1 MAARERFEKAIVDR
15 LKFVLICLGMQSR
28 DIVVVIHQVFGIKT
42 NHTSILQQIRLYAA
56 RASEVM
62 KHWFWPA
69 ARDVDIDE
77 IFIENDPLYV
87 AVDPKS
93 MAICKTAKHSSA
105 TKEHWQ
111 KFSGELENLQRTTSD
126 RGTAIL
132 GAVKEREN
140 HIHQS
145 DLFHFKWLI
154 NGELQK
160 KEDFACKTIEQEDN
174 AQKSVQRK
182 KAQGKD
188 ARAAAQKYRSNKKK
202 VNESVELFDNLEEGI
217 KMVYDALKFTTNDGR
232 LNSMTNAQ
240 RSLDFVAEWFQFV
253 LPESWKKVK
262 NALKDPYLLT
272 YLGEFE
278 EAVAKVFVETPN
290 PEDREYI
297 LATLTKLWEGQ
308 AKARW
313 RGKDV
318 KIPDSTMEFLAAQC
332 SNLPEVIDRLF
343 TVLDDIHRASSAVES
358 VNSRIGLYRYN
369 KRRFSDEYAD
379 LIAVWHNL
387 MPFKEG
393 KRCGKCPAQILGI
406 TLPTF
411 DLYQLLATG

>member
-1 MAARERFEKAIVDR
+1 MTDIANRCGAIFNVLNSSDEYGRKRFVSSYFGVPRPSLYRLCNKFNESFGKGPGMPPKTDGQCQIKLLEKSINELSNENGKLKEKLAAQERFEKAIVDR

-69 ARDVDIDE
+69 AKDVDIDE

-111 KFSGELENLQRTTSD
+111 QFSGELENLQRTTSD
-126 RGTAIL
+126 RGTAII

-145 DLFHFKWLI
+145 DLFHFKRLI
-154 NGELQK
+154 NGELRK
-160 KEDFACKTIEQEDN
+160 KEDFACKAIEEEDN

-188 ARAAAQKYRSNKKK
+188 ARGAAQKYRSNKKK
-202 VNESVELFDNLEEGI
+202 TNESVELFDNL
-217 KMVYDALKFTTNDGR
+217 
-232 LNSMTNAQ
+232 
-240 RSLDFVAEWFQFV
+240 
-253 LPESWKKVK
+253 
-262 NALKDPYLLT
+262 
-272 YLGEFE
+272 
-278 EAVAKVFVETPN
+278 
-290 PEDREYI
+290 
-297 LATLTKLWEGQ
+297 
-308 AKARW
+308 
-313 RGKDV
+313 
-318 KIPDSTMEFLAAQC
+318 
-332 SNLPEVIDRLF
+332 
-343 TVLDDIHRASSAVES
+343 
-358 VNSRIGLYRYN
+358 
-369 KRRFSDEYAD
+369 
-379 LIAVWHNL
+379 
-387 MPFKEG
+387 
-393 KRCGKCPAQILGI
+393 
-406 TLPTF
+406 
-411 DLYQLLATG
+411 